1 MEYRKYSD
9 YDLIG
14 MAVKGREYA
23 YSEIYRRHKSY
34 VSNVVGKF
42 IDDPEDRTEIV
53 QDVFL
58 KAFINLDKFQFSSKF
73 TTWIYTIAS
82 RESLNYL
89 SDKKRYIRLKKELEG
104 HLISNK
110 LTTYAQNTDRV
121 LDNQAIKMILSEE
134 VDQDN
139 ATLLN
144 LFYLQDKTIEMISN
158 LTGFTLSN
166 VKVKLC
172 RARKE
177 FKTVLTNRFGTEVET
192 LRYIN

>member
-9 YDLIG
+9 YDLID

-42 IDDPEDRTEIV
+42 IDDPEDRIEVV
-53 QDVFL
+53 QNVFL
-58 KAFINLDKFQFSSKF
+58 KAFLNLNKFQFSSKF

-89 SDKKRYIRLKKELEG
+89 TDKKRYRRLKQEMEG

-110 LTTYAQNTDRV
+110 MFTASQNTDRE
-121 LDNQAIKMILSEE
+121 LDNQLIATLMNQE
-134 VDQDN
+134 VEQNN
-139 ATLLN
+139 AHLLN
-144 LFYLQDKTIEMISN
+144 LFYLQDKTVEMISS

-166 VKVKLC
+166 VKVKLS

-177 FKTVLTNRFGTEVET
+177 LKTVLTNRFGTEVET